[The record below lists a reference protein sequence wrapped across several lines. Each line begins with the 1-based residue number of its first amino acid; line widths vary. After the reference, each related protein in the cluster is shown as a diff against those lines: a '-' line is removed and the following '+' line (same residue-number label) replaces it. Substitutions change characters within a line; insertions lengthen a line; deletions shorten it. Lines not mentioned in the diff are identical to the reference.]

1 PQDVMRGQSCSLGS
15 EPGWDRWYHGGCV
28 RTGLLIY
35 RLRQRDP
42 DLNRVA
48 SNQRGIPSPGIC
60 ILIVERK
67 LVPVPAAL
75 HKTGPGIGSAD
86 CNTRQT
92 ILQESSRPKNTCPGN
107 YEQAS
112 GARAAN

>member
-1 PQDVMRGQSCSLGS
+1 
-15 EPGWDRWYHGGCV
+15 
-28 RTGLLIY
+28 
-35 RLRQRDP
+35 
-42 DLNRVA
+42 VA

-92 ILQESSRPKNTCPGN
+92 ILEESAGRNSSAQGNDRQSSGCCPVSGN
-107 YEQAS
+107 NGIVFSCALSLNERGVFLEPSFGLLYIDI
-112 GARAAN
+112 